1 MVVQLSL
8 LYSVKDQEYK
18 KVNIN
23 MNNKTF
29 NEIKLKMVMKIH
41 GLTRQAA
48 KEKIRRESS
57 ISHRINISRNDSD
70 DLISAEELFGKDEFF
85 GA

>member
-1 MVVQLSL
+1 MAVQLSL

-41 GLTRQAA
+41 GLSRRSA
-48 KEKIRRESS
+48 KEKIRKETSAS
-57 ISHRINISRNDSD
+57 YNNIGRDNDNLLTAD
-70 DLISAEELFGKDEFF
+70 DLFRS
-85 GA
+85 